1 MNPMNVRYLVA
12 GALLA
17 PVALAAQ
24 TTPPAAGMSLAD
36 FQSTARGRM
45 MALDVDGDG
54 KISAKEFAARPGAA
68 KATGRRAKFADRI
81 FDRLDTNKDGALDK
95 GEIDAMLATRFQ
107 RMDTDKDGILS
118 TAERDA
124 ARERLGGMMA
134 RQ

>member
-1 MNPMNVRYLVA
+1 MNPLNVRFLVA
-12 GALLA
+12 GLLLL
-17 PVALAAQ
+17 PVALTAQ
-24 TTPPAAGMSLAD
+24 TAPLAAGMSLAD
-36 FQSTARGRM
+36 FQSAGRSRM

-68 KATGRRAKFADRI
+68 KAKGRMAKFADRM

-118 TAERDA
+118 AAEREA
-124 ARERLGGMMA
+124 ARERLSGMMA